1 MIRRKTEVQGSLFFT
16 GVCVLECFRL
26 QVTESLIEASL
37 SKLITKSCWI
47 TWLGSLWVDLEPWQ
61 YFQDVFLHL
70 LVQLFY
76 PCFYHCLIGDTRK
89 LQGSNCA
96 SCIFYT
102 RSLRQVWLLIIVAIV
117 SQFQTS
123 HSSKGGEW
131 LFLLYIVAV
140 FKLSGNAPIFLPWVV
155 CGSPRQLP
163 WPGVECHNF
172 RPCPLSWE
180 GLGRRTRRWWQDH

>member
-1 MIRRKTEVQGSLFFT
+1 MIRRKIEVQGSLFFT
-16 GVCVLECFRL
+16 GVCVLGCFQL
-26 QVTESLIEASL
+26 QVTESLSEASL
-37 SKLITKSCWI
+37 SKLKTKRYWI

-70 LVQLFY
+70 SVQLFY
-76 PCFYHCLIGDTRK
+76 PCFDHCLLGDTRK

-96 SCIFYT
+96 SCVFYT

-131 LFLLYIVAV
+131 LFLLCIVAV
-140 FKLSGNAPIFLPWVV
+140 FKLSGNAPIFLPQVV
-155 CGSPRQLP
+155 CRSPRQFFAMARG
-163 WPGVECHNF
+163 WVSYF
-172 RPCPLSWE
+172 
-180 GLGRRTRRWWQDH
+180 